1 MKIES
6 YAKIVATIG
15 PSCSDYRTIK
25 ALFKAGVDVFRLNFS
40 HGTHEEHKE
49 RLEIIRRIEKESGR
63 PIGVLAD
70 MQGPKLRIGIFAKD
84 KILLRK
90 GQGFELHL
98 KKLVGDN
105 TRVTLPHKEIFAV
118 TKPGDELLINDGRV
132 RLLVKKNNGQIIK
145 TKAMN
150 GGEISDRKGVNV
162 PGAILPI
169 KMPTSKDRK
178 DLEFA
183 CSLGVEWIALSFV
196 QQADDIK
203 RARKLVKGRARILAK
218 LEKPSAIENL
228 ESIVDEADAI
238 MVARGDLGV
247 EMPPEIVPQIQRK
260 IIEICRREG
269 KPVIVATQ
277 MLESMI
283 SSPVSTR
290 AEASDVATAVYAGAD
305 AVMLSGETAAGK
317 YPVEAVKTM
326 DRIIASAENDP
337 DFDEILHAV
346 PLPIEENDSDSIAS
360 AACNVARTRGCAAIS
375 TFTKTGS
382 TVRRVSRLRTL
393 VPILGL
399 TPDEK
404 VARQLSLA
412 WGCHSI
418 MTRDDVEGF
427 SDMVGKSTRIAR
439 REKLARNGDRVVITA
454 GVPFGEAGTTNILR
468 VAIVGEHD
476 TKMTA
481 AMFRKKKPKKS

>member
-1 MKIES
+1 MKIDS

-15 PSCSDYRTIK
+15 PSSSDYKTIK
-25 ALFKAGVDVFRLNFS
+25 SLFKAGVDVFRLNFS
-40 HGTHEEHKE
+40 HGSHAEHAE
-49 RLEIIRRIEKESGR
+49 RLAIIRKIEEETGR

-84 KILLRK
+84 KVMLKK
-90 GQGFELHL
+90 GQAFELHL

-118 TKPGDELLINDGRV
+118 TKPGDDLLINDGRV
-132 RLLVKKNNGQIIK
+132 RLRVTSNDGQVIS
-145 TKAMN
+145 TKAVN

-169 KMPTSKDRK
+169 AMPTAKDKK

-183 CSLGVEWIALSFV
+183 CEMGVEWIALSFV
-196 QQADDIK
+196 QQASDIIK
-203 RARKLVKGRARILAK
+203 ARRLIKGRARILAK
-218 LEKPSAIENL
+218 LEKPSAIDNL
-228 ESIVDEADAI
+228 DAIVEEADAI

-260 IIEICRREG
+260 IIEKCRSEG

-283 SSPVSTR
+283 NEPVSTR

-305 AVMLSGETAAGK
+305 AVMLSAETAAGK

-326 DRIIASAENDP
+326 DRIISSTESDP
-337 DFDEILHAV
+337 DFDDILHAV

-399 TPDEK
+399 TPDIK

-418 MTRDDVEGF
+418 QTRDDVEGF
-427 SDMVGKSTRIAR
+427 GDMVGKSTRIAR
-439 REKLARNGDRVVITA
+439 TSKLAKNGDRVVITA
-454 GVPFGEAGTTNILR
+454 GVPFAQAGTTNILR
-468 VAIVGEHD
+468 IAVVGEHESNS
-476 TKMTA
+476 KNEK
-481 AMFRKKKPKKS
+481 FR